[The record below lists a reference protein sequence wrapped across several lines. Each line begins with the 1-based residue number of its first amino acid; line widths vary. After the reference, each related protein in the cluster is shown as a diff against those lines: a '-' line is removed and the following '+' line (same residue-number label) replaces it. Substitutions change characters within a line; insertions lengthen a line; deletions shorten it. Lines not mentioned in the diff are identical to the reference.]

1 MDRKSKQKPLK
12 LRVAL
17 VGDGQ
22 TERIYIANIK
32 DTDSPSDLYSQGLPA
47 LLYST

>member
-1 MDRKSKQKPLK
+1 MDRKSRQKPLK
-12 LRVAL
+12 PTVAL

-22 TERIYIANIK
+22 TERIYFANIK
-32 DTDSPSDLYSQGLPA
+32 DTDRPSDFYSQGLPA